1 MLVLNGKFL
10 ERLQVLLPGTHQT
23 DLTRQT
29 AVDKH
34 LGITHGAWRAWRT
47 SRETVHQLLGTF
59 KILGIL
65 KNGVKL
71 CTTSCCMRLGSLKS
85 IPTLRTSGALHV
97 VAILLQHC

>member
-47 SRETVHQLLGTF
+47 SSKTLHQLLGTLM
-59 KILGIL
+59 IL
-65 KNGVKL
+65 
-71 CTTSCCMRLGSLKS
+71 
-85 IPTLRTSGALHV
+85 
-97 VAILLQHC
+97 AIIKRRFGP